1 MKQFAIAAFLG
12 FMLCGAAAAQTVM
25 VPDPQGGPTVR
36 TLPPPPPATPQPP
49 NAPPR
54 LDTFG
59 DKASRCVHYGT
70 SIGVKPGQIGQY
82 TRDCVNR

>member
-1 MKQFAIAAFLG
+1 MKRLAIVLLSVLALSA
-12 FMLCGAAAAQTVM
+12 GAVAQTVTTPDAQGQM
-25 VPDPQGGPTVR
+25 VRP
-36 TLPPPPPATPQPP
+36 LPPPPASPPQQP